1 MSGAVHSATLTSQ
14 RQQWVALKAKFM
26 MSLDRSQIHV
36 DRNQCSSN
44 DVNAYTDDPVSSNSS
59 AIDSACE
66 LR

>member
-14 RQQWVALKAKFM
+14 RQQWVALKVKFM

-36 DRNQCSSN
+36 DQNQYSSS
-44 DVNAYTDDPVSSNSS
+44 DVNAYTDDPVSSSSS